1 MYNWLFKINS
11 KCNLLCLGAL
21 KDVRP
26 HGWCLTPQYLDFLA
40 IEVTDNQV
48 VLPQWTPGNF
58 HAMLGSETWNGIEH

>member
-1 MYNWLFKINS
+1 M
-11 KCNLLCLGAL
+11 

-48 VLPQWTPGNF
+48 VLPQWTPGNI